1 MRIISGRLGGRK
13 LLAFNADHI
22 RPTTDRI
29 KEVIF
34 NKLQSLVEDSE
45 VLDLY
50 SGTGSLAFEAV
61 SRGALHVTAVEK
73 HPKSV
78 EIIKKNMAHLAVT
91 EDDMTLVRDDVFD
104 YLKEPFGSG
113 YDIILIDPPFTEKLA
128 DQTMQALAAS
138 ELNQF
143 PCVVFIE
150 AGKGEVLKETYGAFK
165 QKELKEYGD
174 KSLGIYYIEPS
185 E

>member
-1 MRIISGRLGGRK
+1 MRIISGRFGGRK
-13 LLAFNADHI
+13 LVEFNADHI

-34 NKLQSLVEDSE
+34 NKLQTLVEESE
-45 VLDLY
+45 VLDLF
-50 SGTGSLAFEAV
+50 SGTGSLGLEAV
-61 SRGALHVTAVEK
+61 SRGALHVTCVEK

-78 EIIKKNMAHLAVT
+78 EIIKKNVAHLAIT
-91 EDDMTLVRDDVFD
+91 DDEITIVRDDVFD

-113 YDIILIDPPFTEKLA
+113 YDIIFIDPPFTEKIA
-128 DQTMQALAAS
+128 DQVMQALAES

-150 AGKGEVLKETYGAFK
+150 AGKGETLRETYGAFK
-165 QKELKEYGD
+165 QKELKNYGD
-174 KSLGIYYIEPS
+174 KSLGIYYIKPE
-185 E
+185 

>member
-13 LLAFNADHI
+13 LLSFNADHI

-34 NKLQSLVEDSE
+34 NKLQTLVEDAE

-50 SGTGSLAFEAV
+50 SGTGSLALEAV

-78 EIIKKNMAHLAVT
+78 DIIKKNVAHLGVT
-91 EDDMTLVRDDVFD
+91 EDEITIVRDDVFD

-113 YDIILIDPPFTEKLA
+113 YDIILIDPPFSESIA
-128 DQTMQALAAS
+128 DKTMQALAAS

-150 AGKGEVLKETYGAFK
+150 AGKGETLRETYGAFQ
-165 QKELKEYGD
+165 QKELKNYGD
-174 KSLGIYYIEPS
+174 KYLGVYYIEP
-185 E
+185 EE

>member
-13 LLAFNADHI
+13 LVEFNADHI

-34 NKLQSLVEDSE
+34 NKLQALVEESE
-45 VLDLY
+45 VLDLF
-50 SGTGSLAFEAV
+50 SGTGSLGLEAV
-61 SRGALHVTAVEK
+61 SRGALHVTCVEK

-78 EIIKKNMAHLAVT
+78 DIIKKNVANLAIT
-91 EDDMTLVRDDVFD
+91 EDEITIVREDVFD

-113 YDIILIDPPFTEKLA
+113 YDIIFIDPPFTEKIA
-128 DQTMQALAAS
+128 DQVMQALAES

-150 AGKGEVLKETYGAFK
+150 AGKGETLRESYGAFK
-165 QKELKEYGD
+165 QKELKNYGD
-174 KSLGIYYIEPS
+174 KSLGIYYIKPE
-185 E
+185 

>member
-1 MRIISGRLGGRK
+1 MRIISGRFGGRK
-13 LLAFNADHI
+13 LVAFNADHI

-34 NKLQSLVEDSE
+34 NKLQSLVEDAE
-45 VLDLY
+45 VLDLF

-78 EIIKKNMAHLAVT
+78 DIIKKNMVHLPVT
-91 EDDMTLVRDDVFD
+91 EDELTLVHDDVFD
-104 YLKEPFGSG
+104 YLNEPFGSG
-113 YDIILIDPPFTEKLA
+113 YDIILIDPPFTEKIA
-128 DQTMQALAAS
+128 DKTMQALAAS

-150 AGKGEVLKETYGAFK
+150 AGKGETLALEYGAFK
-165 QKELKEYGD
+165 QKELKNYGD
-174 KSLGIYYIEPS
+174 KTLGIYYIEPS

>member
-13 LLAFNADHI
+13 LVEFNADHI

-34 NKLQSLVEDSE
+34 NKLQSLVEESE
-45 VLDLY
+45 VLDLF
-50 SGTGSLAFEAV
+50 SGTGSLGLEAV
-61 SRGALHVTAVEK
+61 SRGALHVTCVEK

-78 EIIKKNMAHLAVT
+78 DIIKKNVAHLAITNDEITIVH
-91 EDDMTLVRDDVFD
+91 EDVFD

-113 YDIILIDPPFTEKLA
+113 YDIIFIDPPFTEKIA
-128 DQTMQALAAS
+128 DQVMQALAES

-150 AGKGEVLKETYGAFK
+150 AGKGETLRESYGAFK
-165 QKELKEYGD
+165 QKELKNYGD
-174 KSLGIYYIEPS
+174 KSLGIYYIKPE
-185 E
+185 

>member
-13 LLAFNADHI
+13 LLSFNADHI

-34 NKLQSLVEDSE
+34 NKLQTLIEDAE
-45 VLDLY
+45 VLDLF
-50 SGTGSLAFEAV
+50 SGTGSLALEAV

-78 EIIKKNMAHLAVT
+78 DIIKKNIEHLKVT
-91 EDDMTLVRDDVFD
+91 EDEITVVRDDVFD

-113 YDIILIDPPFTEKLA
+113 YDIVFIDPPFTEKIA
-128 DQTMQALAAS
+128 DQVMQALAAS

-150 AGKGEVLKETYGAFK
+150 AGKGEKLQDTYGAFK